1 MTNKDIMQASLLDI
15 LFEHRNKEYGAYEL
29 RKTYDRRLLIA
40 LGVGLSTI
48 GLFLLLTF
56 IGRKEQQEVRNVP
69 GKDAIVV
76 REYKIPEVKRVEPV
90 KPKATAAVKK
100 KTLIK
105 TAQVKLTSKID
116 IKKDELVKTPLP
128 SIEDIAGKKIGD
140 ETISGIPDDGT
151 VKIPGPID
159 TGNGNG
165 TGTGALHEPPPV
177 FIPQERSAEF
187 PGGPNA
193 LQQFLSRHLRTP
205 DDMEPGELIT
215 VKIRFQVD
223 KNGAVNTFQIINSG
237 GAEFDNEVV
246 RVFKKMPAWM
256 PAMQNGVNVQVNY
269 MIPVTFVGPE

>member
-1 MTNKDIMQASLLDI
+1 MQASLLDI

-40 LGVGLSTI
+40 LGAGLSTI

-56 IGRKEQQEVRNVP
+56 VGRKEQQEARNVP
-69 GKDAIVV
+69 VKDAIVV
-76 REYKIPEVKRVEPV
+76 REYKIPEVKLVEPG
-90 KPKATAAVKK
+90 KPKAITTVKK
-100 KTLIK
+100 KTVIK

-128 SIEDIAGKKIGD
+128 SIEDIADKKIGD
-140 ETISGIPDDGT
+140 ETISGTPDDGT
-151 VKIPGPID
+151 VKIPDPIV

-165 TGTGALHEPPPV
+165 TVALPGPPAV

-237 GAEFDNEVV
+237 GPVFDNEVV